1 MLSPNH
7 TLLLYNLIAKPT
19 IEYCCSVWGKCSSEL
34 LQQVLLVQKRA
45 ARLLLNADAS
55 CPSLELFQKLKVIV
69 HQRILNLA
77 FKSLNDDL
85 LSDSMAK
92 LFKRPSHCYTTWAK
106 TNLSLTLPKAKTN
119 ARKRRFILYG
129 AGHLEFNPKLSPP
142 HYVTKSF

>member
-77 FKSLNDDL
+77 LNHLMTYSLIVW
-85 LSDSMAK
+85 
-92 LFKRPSHCYTTWAK
+92 PSYLKGQVTVI
-106 TNLSLTLPKAKTN
+106 P
-119 ARKRRFILYG
+119 
-129 AGHLEFNPKLSPP
+129 LEPRQTC
-142 HYVTKSF
+142 H